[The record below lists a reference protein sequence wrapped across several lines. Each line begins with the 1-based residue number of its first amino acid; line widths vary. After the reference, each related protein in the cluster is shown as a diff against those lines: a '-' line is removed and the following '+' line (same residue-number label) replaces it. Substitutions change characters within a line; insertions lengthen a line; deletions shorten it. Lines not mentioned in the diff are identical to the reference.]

1 MNEVIEAIVNDAVE
15 RAMAFSPG
23 DQSFIYSEVSD
34 RLSDL
39 SHTALMTEYGLKRG
53 GLRMSRNYARFYVLL
68 NRLPTADRD
77 ELKAT
82 LVSQYT
88 GGRTE
93 SLREM
98 TNKEYDAMCEA
109 MQQMDKNYK
118 AREAYRE
125 ELRRKRST
133 VLKLLQKQGIDT
145 TDWDRVDTYCEN
157 PRIAGKRFARLTT
170 EELEAVAVKLRII
183 QRKEREKNTDYS
195 QLN

>member
-1 MNEVIEAIVNDAVE
+1 
-15 RAMAFSPG
+15 
-23 DQSFIYSEVSD
+23 
-34 RLSDL
+34 
-39 SHTALMTEYGLKRG
+39 
-53 GLRMSRNYARFYVLL
+53 MSRNYARFYVLL

-133 VLKLLQKQGIDT
+133 VLKLLQKQ
-145 TDWDRVDTYCEN
+145 DRKSV
-157 PRIAGKRFARLTT
+157 
-170 EELEAVAVKLRII
+170 V
-183 QRKEREKNTDYS
+183 
-195 QLN
+195 